1 MSTSPTELTL
11 NRLRKEG
18 WTAAVVEKWKPCLR
32 KGKLEPYGVR
42 VDLFGLF
49 DVLAFNDFW
58 IVGIQATSASNHA
71 SRVKKMRA
79 NPLLEAW
86 LRNACRFAE
95 VWTFRQKKK
104 GARWI
109 ERREDVTA
117 SGGGGYDEV

>member
-18 WTAAVVEKWKPCLR
+18 WTAAVVEKWKPCMR

-58 IVGIQATSASNHA
+58 IVGIQATSAANHA
-71 SRVKKMRA
+71 SRVKKMQA
-79 NPLLEAW
+79 NPLLREW
-86 LRNACRFAE
+86 LVNWKHRGAQ

-117 SGGGGYDEV
+117 SGGGGE